1 MAWTAA
7 EVSDLVESLVNEYN
21 AAKYWATNEITL
33 YVKAAMSTLL
43 SKYMPWL
50 YHTYGDWADLA
61 LTADEPDYTIPAAAY
76 RMQQIIIKETGRK
89 LRWIPRT
96 ELWKYRN
103 YDAGDDAGWTYK
115 GNKIHIIPTPSA
127 SSTAY
132 LEAHYMPILDATTEF
147 PDCMSPLI
155 AAEAATLA
163 LLKDKHESV
172 GLHKVKKAYEM
183 NVYVEL
189 CMFTPEVHFPD
200 FQEEDSLA

>member
-1 MAWTAA
+1 MAWTSA

-50 YHTYGDWADLA
+50 FHTYGDWADLG
-61 LTADEPDYTIPAAAY
+61 LTANTADYNIPTLAH
-76 RMQQIIIKETGRK
+76 RMHQIIIKENGKK
-89 LRWIPRT
+89 LRFIPRD

-103 YDAGDDAGWTYK
+103 YDSGDGGWTYK

-127 SSTAY
+127 TEASY

-155 AAEAATLA
+155 ATEAAILA
-163 LLKDKHESV
+163 LLKDKYESAA
-172 GLHKVKKAYEM
+172 LFALNKAYEQ

-189 CMFTPEVHFPD
+189 CMFTPPAVFPD
-200 FQEEDSLA
+200 FHEEDSLA